1 MHNFYYRRL
10 GLNLR
15 RKQSFYGCALLKLF
29 WTKNAKKPQPDFSNF
44 VILPALTFNGI
55 RQLNDMNENQTPDKV
70 EKELSY
76 IQKVW
81 QTVAIVALLVV
92 VILIARV
99 AFNVLLMILA
109 GSLISVYFHGLGD
122 LIQRKTKFTRPI
134 SMVIS
139 VAGSFIILGILLWFM
154 GTKIQNQIASLS
166 DSLPHTIQT
175 AKAKLDESSTG
186 KKIMLYLSGDN
197 SDKIFTTAQKF
208 FNTSF
213 GILGNLYVILLLA
226 IFFTANPSVYKDG
239 ILKLIPKSHKP
250 VAKISVD
257 RISLALKGWL
267 KGTMLS
273 MLLITILI
281 AIGLSIMGIPGT
293 LVLSL
298 LTGMLK
304 LIPNFGSTAA
314 MVPGVLLALT
324 VSTNTAIIVALIYI
338 VSQTVVS
345 NIVTPLIQKK
355 MINLPPALTI
365 ISQVIMGTL
374 SGVLGIILAVPLL
387 AIIII
392 LVDELYVKKIAQDE

>member
-1 MHNFYYRRL
+1 
-10 GLNLR
+10 
-15 RKQSFYGCALLKLF
+15 
-29 WTKNAKKPQPDFSNF
+29 
-44 VILPALTFNGI
+44 
-55 RQLNDMNENQTPDKV
+55 MNKDQTPEKV

-109 GSLISVYFHGLGD
+109 GSLIAVYFHGLGD
-122 LIQRKTKFTRPI
+122 LIERKTRLNRKV
-134 SMVIS
+134 SMAIS
-139 VAGSFIILGILLWFM
+139 VAGSFILLGILLWFM
-154 GTKIQNQIASLS
+154 GTKIQNQIALLS
-166 DSLPHTIQT
+166 DSLPGTIET
-175 AKAKLDESSTG
+175 AKVKLDEHPVG
-186 KKIMLYLSGDN
+186 KKILAYFSDNN
-197 SDKIFTTAQKF
+197 SDKLFVTVQKF
-208 FNTSF
+208 FSTSF
-213 GILGNLYVILLLA
+213 GVLGNLYVILLLA
-226 IFFTANPSVYKDG
+226 IFFTSNPSVYKDG
-239 ILKLIPKSHKP
+239 IIKLVPKRNKP
-250 VAKISVD
+250 MAKNSID
-257 RISLALKGWL
+257 RISLVLKGWL

-281 AIGLSIMGIPGT
+281 AIGLSVMGIPGA

-304 LIPNFGSTAA
+304 LIPNFGSAAA
-314 MVPGVLLALT
+314 MIPGVLLALT
-324 VSTNTAIIVALIYI
+324 VSTNTAVIVALIYI

-392 LVDELYVKKIAQDE
+392 LVDELYVKEIEQVEA